1 MSEQRSELRAILS
14 VGIAAQ
20 SDLDESYRRVKEPAE
35 SRGGWLFRRE
45 LEGIWCSFPS
55 LREAVLA
62 ARDICE
68 AEGSGLFGFRFGL
81 HYGDVVF
88 TADGDVLGNVLSL
101 AKRLETATSPGC
113 LLVSQEAAERLS
125 DFQLEEPR
133 RLELKGMGSVEAR
146 RLVLAEFS
154 LADSLHSEDWQ
165 ALERG
170 ELLVCLVGPLGGPD
184 ELQGLWG
191 EPFYEAAQDRE
202 AEVGRPQLLEEFHD
216 WQRKLAPV
224 ASWTSPT
231 LCFFPETR
239 LPQALCLAPEVL
251 TEDDL
256 DEFWSGLSAQLHGW
270 ETALTTHH
278 IFWVG
283 PADWIED
290 FYRELRRRFPA
301 GPQQRQYVLDLGDGS
316 AGERCRKRGLPI
328 FSGSQQLVELL
339 GRIGQREATPR
350 LALADRP
357 YRFLDAYGPGERSI
371 FFGRERESALLYSWI
386 LTRRWLVLYGR
397 SGVGKSSLLGAGVLP
412 LLQASDCQVWTLRC
426 LDDPLQQLGD
436 FERVR
441 QAAESTP
448 RRLVLFFDQFEEFF
462 VRLNGEQRRALGEL
476 LARLTSVSRLHMLF
490 SLREDFLAELAGLE
504 EWIPTLLDS
513 RFRLTALTRE
523 QARQC
528 ICSPAE
534 LFHLQLEPEL
544 VEELLDELE
553 SQGVEPPELQIVM
566 DRLWQLREGGRIGLD
581 TYQRLGGVRSVLLD
595 YLHEAMQGWEDD
607 KPRQILAA
615 LVSERGTKQALTL
628 PALQAKVNHPE
639 VALQALVAS
648 RLVRTVQNYFE
659 LCHEYLI
666 EEIQSWADHE
676 ELARRHAEM
685 VLQSELESWENLHS
699 LITPERL
706 TMVAQQL
713 PRLNP
718 SGSEWELLLRA
729 AMVRGVELPMLGP
742 RPQELLVTMLDEGW
756 DGWVQR
762 RVLEQLASLPLDSR
776 AQERCLRAACLFS
789 NPSLLERV
797 RPQLDGVFYE
807 QLARATRRRFFE
819 PMAYV
824 PEGPALLGSDPANRE
839 ARKALLPRYWHAR
852 IDSERPLQEVS
863 VAAFWVDKT
872 PVTNLEF
879 AEFRPAHI
887 DRYPDEEDHHPVVSV
902 SWHDAQAYA
911 GWLGKELIC
920 ETRWEKAA
928 RGRDGRLYPWGN
940 EYLPGCL
947 NAQEGGRRTTTSV
960 GAYPE
965 GASPYGCL
973 DMAGNVWEWT
983 ASSWSEG
990 GPFKVQKGGST
1001 LNPAPL
1007 QQASSR
1013 QEAFPDFVLQWVG
1026 FRLMSSEGF

>member
-1 MSEQRSELRAILS
+1 
-14 VGIAAQ
+14 
-20 SDLDESYRRVKEPAE
+20 
-35 SRGGWLFRRE
+35 GGWLFRRE
-45 LEGIWCSFPS
+45 LEGLWCSFPS

-62 ARDICE
+62 ARDICR
-68 AEGSGLFGFRFGL
+68 AEGAGLFGFRFGL
-81 HYGDVVF
+81 HYGDVTI
-88 TADGDVLGNVLSL
+88 TAEGDVLGNVLSL

-113 LLVSQEAAERLS
+113 LLISQEAAERVGE
-125 DFQLEEPR
+125 FELEEPH
-133 RLELKGMGSVEAR
+133 RLELKGLGAVEAR

-154 LADSLHSEDWQ
+154 LADSLLDEDWQ

-170 ELLVCLVGPLGGPD
+170 ELLVCLVGPLGGPQ
-184 ELQGLWG
+184 ELEGLWG
-191 EPFYEAAQDRE
+191 LPFYEAAQDRE
-202 AEVGRPQLLEEFHD
+202 AEVGRPQLLEEFQA
-216 WQRKLAPV
+216 WRRQIPPLLA
-224 ASWTSPT
+224 AWSAPT

-239 LPQALCLAPEVL
+239 LEHALCLAPEVL
-251 TEDDL
+251 TEEDL
-256 DEFWSGLSAQLHGW
+256 DEFWSGLAGQLQGW
-270 ETALTTHH
+270 ETALTTHR

-301 GPQQRQYVLDLGDGS
+301 GPQQRQFVLDLGDGT
-316 AGERCRKRGLPI
+316 AAARWRKRGLPV
-328 FSGSQQLVELL
+328 FSGRQQLVELL
-339 GRIGQREATPR
+339 GRVGGRDEAVSLP
-350 LALADRP
+350 LAERP
-357 YRFLDAYGPGERSI
+357 YLFLDAYGPAERSI

-412 LLQASDCQVWTLRC
+412 LLQESGCQVWTLRC
-426 LDDPLQQLGD
+426 LDDPLQQLES
-436 FERVR
+436 FARVCR
-441 QAAESTP
+441 AAETTP

-462 VRLNGEQRRALGEL
+462 VRLEPAQRQALGEL
-476 LARLTSVSRLHMLF
+476 LAQLTSVSRLHMLF
-490 SLREDFLAELAGLE
+490 SLREDFLAELAALE

-513 RFRLTALTRE
+513 RYRLTALTRE

-528 ICSPAE
+528 ICGPAE
-534 LFHLQLEPEL
+534 LFKLPLQPEL
-544 VEELLDELE
+544 VEELLNELE

-566 DRLWQLREGGRIGLD
+566 DRLWQLREHGEIGLED
-581 TYQRLGGVRSVLLD
+581 YRRLGGVRSILLD
-595 YLHEAMQGWEDD
+595 YLHEAMQGWSDE
-607 KPRQILAA
+607 KPRQLLSA
-615 LVSERGTKQALTL
+615 LVSERGTKQAMTL
-628 PALQAKVNHPE
+628 ASLRARVAEPE
-639 VALQALVAS
+639 AALQALVES

-685 VLQSELESWENLHS
+685 VLHSELESWENLHS

-706 TMVAQQL
+706 AMVAQQL
-713 PRLNP
+713 PHLNP
-718 SGSEWELLLRA
+718 SESEWKLLLRA
-729 AMVRGVELPMLGP
+729 AMVRGVELPKLGP
-742 RPQELLVTMLDEGW
+742 RPQELLIKILDEGW

-762 RVLEQLASLPLDSR
+762 RVLEQLAELPLEGR
-776 AQERCLRAACLFS
+776 AQQRYLEAARLFS
-789 NPSLLERV
+789 NPGLLERV
-797 RPQLDGVFYE
+797 RPKLDPRFGE
-807 QLARATRRRFFE
+807 QLALATRRRFFA

-824 PEGPALLGSDPANRE
+824 PAGPALLGSDAANRE
-839 ARKALLPRYWHAR
+839 QRKARLPRYWHAR
-852 IDSERPLQEVS
+852 IDSERPLERVEVGS
-863 VAAFWVDKT
+863 FWVDRT
-872 PVTNLEF
+872 PVTNLQF

-911 GWLGKELIC
+911 QWLGKELIC

-928 RGRDGRLYPWGN
+928 RGVDGRLFPWGN
-940 EYLPGCL
+940 VYHAGRL
-947 NAQEGGRRTTTSV
+947 NGQEDGPRTTTEV
-960 GAYPE
+960 GKYPE

-1026 FRLMSSEGF
+1026 FRLMSLEGP

>member
-1 MSEQRSELRAILS
+1 MTEQRSELRAILS
-14 VGIAAQ
+14 VGISSQ
-20 SDLDESYRRVKEPAE
+20 SQLDESYRRVKEPAE

-55 LREAVLA
+55 LREAVLT
-62 ARDICE
+62 ARDICG
-68 AEGSGLFGFRFGL
+68 AEGAGHFGFRFGL

-101 AKRLETATSPGC
+101 AKRLETATTPGC
-113 LLVSQEAAERLS
+113 LLVSQEAAQRLA
-125 DFQLEEPR
+125 DFKLEDPKS
-133 RLELKGMGSVEAR
+133 LELKGMGTVQAH

-154 LADSLHSEDWQ
+154 LADCLQDEDWQ

-170 ELLVCLVGPLGGPD
+170 ELLVCLVGPLGGPQ
-184 ELQGLWG
+184 ELEGLWG
-191 EPFYEAAQDRE
+191 LPFYEAAQDRE
-202 AEVGRPQLLEEFHD
+202 AEVGRPQLLEEFHA
-216 WQRKLAPV
+216 WQSKLPAR
-224 ASWTSPT
+224 AAWTAPT

-239 LPQALCLAPEVL
+239 LDQALCLAPEVL
-251 TEDDL
+251 TEEDL
-256 DEFWSGLSAQLHGW
+256 DDFWSGLAAQLQGW
-270 ETALTTHH
+270 ETALTTHR

-283 PADWIED
+283 PADWLED

-301 GPQQRQYVLDLGDGS
+301 GPQQRQFVLDLGDGTA
-316 AGERCRKRGLPI
+316 AGRWRKRGLPV
-328 FSGSQQLVELL
+328 FAGSQPLVDLL
-339 GRIGQREATPR
+339 RRIGCREAAPSLP
-350 LALADRP
+350 LAERP
-357 YRFLDAYGPGERSI
+357 YRFLDAYGPAERSI

-412 LLQASDCQVWTLRC
+412 LLEESDCQVWTIRC
-426 LDDPLQQLGD
+426 LDDPLQQLGG

-462 VRLNGEQRRALGEL
+462 VRLDPSQRCALGEL
-476 LARLTSVSRLHMLF
+476 LGQLTAVSRLHMLF

-513 RFRLTALTRE
+513 RYRLTALTRE

-528 ICSPAE
+528 ICGPAE
-534 LFHLQLEPEL
+534 LFHLQLDPEL
-544 VEELLDELE
+544 VEELLNELE

-566 DRLWQLREGGRIGLD
+566 DRLWNFRQDGHLGLEA
-581 TYQRLGGVRSVLLD
+581 YRRLGGVRTVLLD
-595 YLHEAMQGWEDD
+595 YLHEAMQGWSDD
-607 KPRQILAA
+607 KPRQLLSA
-615 LVSERGTKQALTL
+615 LVSDRGTKQALTL
-628 PALQAKVNHPE
+628 TALRAKVADPEAALQS
-639 VALQALVAS
+639 LVAS

-666 EEIQSWADHE
+666 DEIQGWADHE

-685 VLQSELESWENLHS
+685 VLSSELESWENLQS
-699 LITPERL
+699 LMTPERL
-706 TMVAQQL
+706 AMVAQQL
-713 PRLNP
+713 PRLRPNE
-718 SGSEWELLLRA
+718 SEWGLLLRA
-729 AMVRGVELPMLGP
+729 AMVRGVDLPMLGP
-742 RPQELLVTMLDEGW
+742 RPQELLIRILDEGW

-762 RVLEQLASLPLDSR
+762 RVLEQLAALPLE
-776 AQERCLRAACLFS
+776 ERGQQRFLRAAAAFS
-789 NPSLLERV
+789 NPSLLERL
-797 RPQLDGVFYE
+797 RDRLDGVFYE
-807 QLARATRRRFFE
+807 QVAAATRRRFFE

-824 PEGPALLGSDPANRE
+824 PEGPAWLGSDAANRE
-839 ARKALLPRYWHAR
+839 SRKARVPRYWHAR
-852 IDSERPLQEVS
+852 IDSERPLEV
-863 VAAFWVDKT
+863 VQVGAFWVDKT
-872 PVTNLEF
+872 PVTNLQF
-879 AEFRPAHI
+879 AEFRPPHI
-887 DRYPDEEDHHPVVSV
+887 DRYPDEEDDHPVVSV

-911 GWLGKELIC
+911 QWLGKELIC

-928 RGRDGRLYPWGN
+928 RGVDGRLFPWGN
-940 EYLPGCL
+940 DYRTESL
-947 NAQEGGRRTTTSV
+947 NGQESGLRTTTDV
-960 GAYPE
+960 GKYPE

-1001 LNPAPL
+1001 LNPEPL
-1007 QQASSR
+1007 QHASGR

-1026 FRLMSSEGF
+1026 FRLMSLSC

>member
-14 VGIAAQ
+14 VGVAVHAN
-20 SDLDESYRRVKEPAE
+20 LDESYRRVKQPAE
-35 SRGGWLFRRE
+35 GRGGWLFRRE

-55 LREAVLA
+55 LREAVLT
-62 ARDICE
+62 ARDICQ
-68 AEGSGLFGFRFGL
+68 AEGAGLFGFRFGL
-81 HYGDVVF
+81 HYGDVII
-88 TADGDVLGNVLSL
+88 TGEGDVLGNVLSL
-101 AKRLETATSPGC
+101 AKRLETATTPGC
-113 LLVSQEAAERLS
+113 LLISQEAAERLGE
-125 DFQLEEPR
+125 FELEASQ
-133 RLELKGMGSVEAR
+133 RLELKGLGAVDAR
-146 RLVLAEFS
+146 RLMLAEFS
-154 LADSLHSEDWQ
+154 LADSLQEDDWQ

-170 ELLVCLVGPLGGPD
+170 ELLVCLVGPLGGPA
-184 ELQGLWG
+184 ELEGLWG

-202 AEVGRPQLLEEFHD
+202 AEVGRPQLLEEFQA
-216 WQRKLAPV
+216 WRRGLPAR
-224 ASWTSPT
+224 AAWTAPT

-239 LPQALCLAPEVL
+239 LDHALCLAPEVL
-251 TEDDL
+251 TEEDL
-256 DEFWSGLSAQLHGW
+256 DEFWPGLAAQLQGW
-270 ETALTTHH
+270 ETALTTHR

-301 GPQQRQYVLDLGDGS
+301 GPQQRQFVLDLGDGS
-316 AGERCRKRGLPI
+316 AADRWRKRGLQVFP
-328 FSGSQQLVELL
+328 GSQQLVDFL
-339 GRIGQREATPR
+339 GRVGQKDVEASHP
-350 LALADRP
+350 LAERP
-357 YRFLDAYGPGERSI
+357 YRFLDAYGPAERSI

-397 SGVGKSSLLGAGVLP
+397 SGVGKSSLLGAGVWP
-412 LLQASDCQVWTLRC
+412 LLQESDCQVWTLRC
-426 LDDPLQQLGD
+426 LDDPLQQLGS

-462 VRLNGEQRRALGEL
+462 VRLGPAQRQALGEL
-476 LARLTSVSRLHMLF
+476 LAQLTSVSRLHMLF

-513 RFRLTALTRE
+513 RYRLTSLTRE

-528 ICSPAE
+528 ICGPAQ
-534 LFHLQLEPEL
+534 LFQLQLEPEL
-544 VEELLDELE
+544 VEELLEELE

-566 DRLWQLREGGRIGLD
+566 DRLWQFRDFSLAGYR
-581 TYQRLGGVRSVLLD
+581 RLGGVRSILLD
-595 YLHEAMQGWEDD
+595 YLHEAMQGWNDE
-607 KPRQILAA
+607 KPRQVLSA

-628 PALQAKVNHPE
+628 PVLRTKVEDPEQALQS
-639 VALQALVAS
+639 LVES

-685 VLQSELESWENLHS
+685 VLHSELESWENLHS
-699 LITPERL
+699 LMTPERL
-706 TMVAQQL
+706 AMVAQQL
-713 PRLNP
+713 PRLSP
-718 SGSEWELLLRA
+718 SESEWKLLLRA
-729 AMVRGVELPMLGP
+729 AMVRGIELPKLGP
-742 RPQELLVTMLDEGW
+742 RPQELLIKILDEGW

-762 RVLEQLASLPLDSR
+762 RVLEQLAELPLESR
-776 AQERCLRAACLFS
+776 AQQRYLEAAGLFA

-797 RPQLDGVFYE
+797 RPKLDPLFGE
-807 QLARATRRRFFE
+807 QVALATRRRFFD
-819 PMAYV
+819 PMAYI
-824 PEGPALLGSDPANRE
+824 PEGPALLGSDKANRE
-839 ARKALLPRYWHAR
+839 QRKARLPRYWHAR
-852 IDSERPLQEVS
+852 IDSERAWERVDVS
-863 VAAFWVDKT
+863 AFWVDKT
-872 PVTNLEF
+872 PVTNLQF

-911 GWLGKELIC
+911 QWLGKELIC

-928 RGRDGRLYPWGN
+928 RGTDGRLYPWGN
-940 EYLPGCL
+940 VYHAGRL
-947 NAQEGGRRTTTSV
+947 NGQEAGPRTTTDV
-960 GAYPE
+960 GQFPE

-1007 QQASSR
+1007 QQASGR

-1026 FRLMSSEGF
+1026 FRLMSLEQP

>member
-14 VGIAAQ
+14 VGVSTHAN
-20 SDLDESYRRVKEPAE
+20 LNESYRRVKQSAE

-55 LREAVLA
+55 LREAVLS
-62 ARDICE
+62 ARDICQ
-68 AEGSGLFGFRFGL
+68 AEGAGLFGFRFGL
-81 HYGDVVF
+81 HYGDVII
-88 TADGDVLGNVLSL
+88 TAEGDVLGNVLSL
-101 AKRLETATSPGC
+101 AKRLETATTPGC
-113 LLVSQEAAERLS
+113 LLISQEAAERLGE
-125 DFQLEEPR
+125 FELEESQ
-133 RLELKGMGSVEAR
+133 RLELKGLGAVDAR

-154 LADSLHSEDWQ
+154 LADSLQEDDWQ

-170 ELLVCLVGPLGGPD
+170 ELLVCLVGPLGGPR
-184 ELQGLWG
+184 ELEGLWG
-191 EPFYEAAQDRE
+191 QPFYEAAQDRE
-202 AEVGRPQLLEEFHD
+202 AEVGRPQLLEEFQA
-216 WQRKLAPV
+216 WRCQLPALA
-224 ASWTSPT
+224 AWTAPT

-239 LPQALCLAPEVL
+239 LDHALCLAPEVL
-251 TEDDL
+251 TEEDL
-256 DEFWSGLSAQLHGW
+256 DEFWPGLAAQLQGW
-270 ETALTTHH
+270 ETALTTHR

-301 GPQQRQYVLDLGDGS
+301 GPQQRQFVLDLGDGS
-316 AGERCRKRGLPI
+316 AAGRWKKRGLPV
-328 FSGSQQLVELL
+328 FSGRLQLVELL
-339 GRIGQREATPR
+339 GRVGRKEVAQSLP
-350 LALADRP
+350 LAERP
-357 YRFLDAYGPGERSI
+357 YRFLDAYGPAERSI
-371 FFGRERESALLYSWI
+371 FFGREREAALLYSWI

-412 LLQASDCQVWTLRC
+412 LLQESDCQVWTVRC
-426 LDDPLQQLGD
+426 LDDPLQQLGG
-436 FERVR
+436 FEQVR
-441 QAAESTP
+441 QAAEATP

-462 VRLNGEQRRALGEL
+462 VRLEMAQRQALGEL
-476 LARLTSVSRLHMLF
+476 LAQLTSVSRLHMLF

-513 RFRLTALTRE
+513 RYRLTALTRE

-528 ICSPAE
+528 ICGPAQ
-534 LFHLQLEPEL
+534 LFQLQLQPEL
-544 VEELLDELE
+544 VEELLNELE

-566 DRLWQLREGGRIGLD
+566 DRLWQFRHQGMIGLED
-581 TYQRLGGVRSVLLD
+581 YRRLGGVRSILLD
-595 YLHEAMQGWEDD
+595 YLHEAMQAWNDE
-607 KPRQILAA
+607 KPRQLLTA

-628 PALQAKVNHPE
+628 AALRAKVDDPEGALQS
-639 VALQALVAS
+639 LVES

-685 VLQSELESWENLHS
+685 VLHSELESWENVQS
-699 LITPERL
+699 LMTPERL
-706 TMVAQQL
+706 AMVAQQL
-713 PRLNP
+713 PRISP
-718 SGSEWELLLRA
+718 TDSEWELLLRA
-729 AMVRGVELPMLGP
+729 AMVRGVELPRLGP
-742 RPQELLVTMLDEGW
+742 HPQELLIKLLDEGW

-762 RVLEQLASLPLDSR
+762 RVLEQLAALPLEGM
-776 AQERCLRAACLFS
+776 AQQRYLEAAGLFS

-797 RPQLDGVFYE
+797 RPKLDQVFGE
-807 QLARATRRRFFE
+807 QLALATRRRFFA
-819 PMAYV
+819 PMTYV
-824 PEGPALLGSDPANRE
+824 AEGPALLGSDAANRQQ
-839 ARKALLPRYWHAR
+839 RKACLPRYWHAR
-852 IDSERPLQEVS
+852 IDSERPLQEVE
-863 VAAFWVDKT
+863 VGAFWVDRT
-872 PVTNLEF
+872 PVTNLQF

-887 DRYPDEEDHHPVVSV
+887 DRYPDEEDDHPVVSV

-911 GWLGKELIC
+911 QWLGKELIC

-928 RGRDGRLYPWGN
+928 RGIDGRLYPWGN
-940 EYLPGCL
+940 QYQPGYL
-947 NAQEGGRRTTTSV
+947 NAQEGGLRTTTDV
-960 GAYPE
+960 GKYPE

-973 DMAGNVWEWT
+973 DLAGNVWEWT

-1001 LNPAPL
+1001 LNPAAL

-1026 FRLMSSEGF
+1026 FRLMSLEAP